1 MTRSLYSPGNLTVT
15 NIAIPDKYRGLI
27 AAMITIVGIMLTVA
41 DLHGQTPVDP
51 GPRPIGNFGPNS
63 GNRKIPGSASVFDLQ
78 EPVDINKN
86 GAGTPLV
93 SSNLQAAMW
102 FSALGIFG
110 TVATVN
116 GTASGFG
123 PITNITGLG
132 PAFNGES
139 CLQCHSFP
147 TIGGSSPPQNPQF
160 KAATNLGAHN
170 TIPSFLSLNG
180 PVREA
185 RFIRAVPA
193 FGEASAVPAGS
204 VAPLFVIAGRSD
216 APSGCT
222 INQPDFASQLAA
234 NNVSFRIPIPLYGE
248 GYIENVPDAVL
259 QANLAN
265 EINLSAHPPSG
276 VMPAPGILGSFNTN
290 SNDDTISRFGWKAQN
305 KSLLLFAAEAYNV
318 EMGVTNDLFP
328 NERATGIDCIPNTTP
343 EDVMP
348 LLSNIPAAT
357 LTSNPGTNEVSS
369 EVSTDIQNF
378 MVFMR
383 INAAPGQCAFNSGI
397 NTANGQA
404 QCLSLSST
412 SGTNA
417 NTPAAVASIQDGKV
431 LFGSIMPAPVSPN
444 TGIGCVLCH
453 TDNLTTG
460 PSSFGSLNN
469 AVFHPYS
476 DFALHNMGSGLADGI
491 TQGLAGPAQF
501 RTAPLWGIGQ
511 RLFFLHDGRTSDLNA
526 AIQAHCPVGTNSNS
540 EACSVIAN
548 YNSLNATQQQD
559 ILKFLRSL

>member
-1 MTRSLYSPGNLTVT
+1 MRKSLDISVNQGSSVSLVSKMSLRRFV
-15 NIAIPDKYRGLI
+15 IAVALLAGM
-27 AAMITIVGIMLTVA
+27 AMDAVA
-41 DLHGQTPVDP
+41 QAPVDP
-51 GPRPIGNFGPNS
+51 GPRPIGTFGFTS
-63 GNRKIPGSASVFDLQ
+63 GNRKIPGSATVFDLQ
-78 EPVDINKN
+78 QPHDPSLN
-86 GAGTPLV
+86 GAGGPLN

-116 GTASGFG
+116 GTATGSG
-123 PITNITGLG
+123 PVTSITGLG

-139 CLQCHSFP
+139 CLQCHAFP
-147 TIGGSSPPQNPQF
+147 TIGGSSPPSNPQF
-160 KAATNLGAHN
+160 RAATNLGGRN
-170 TIPSFLSLNG
+170 TIPSFLSPTG

-185 RFIRAVPA
+185 RFINAVPA
-193 FGEASAVPAGS
+193 FGEAAAVPAGA

-216 APSGCT
+216 APPGCT
-222 INQPDFASQLAA
+222 INQPDFPTQIAA

-248 GYIENVPDAVL
+248 GYVENVPDAVL

-276 VMPAPGILGSFNTN
+276 VMPTPGILGSFNTN
-290 SNDDTISRFGWKAQN
+290 PNDNTISRFGWKAQN

-328 NERATGIDCIPNTTP
+328 NERSTGIDCIPNTTP

-348 LLSNIPAAT
+348 LLNNIPAAT
-357 LTSNPGTNEVSS
+357 LTSNPGTNEISS

-378 MVFMR
+378 LVFMR
-383 INAAPGQCAFNSGI
+383 INAAPGQCAFNSGVVSS
-397 NTANGQA
+397 TGQA
-404 QCLSLSST
+404 QCLSLTST
-412 SGTNA
+412 TGTNA
-417 NTPAAVASIQDGKV
+417 NTAAAVASIQDGKA
-431 LFGSIMPAPVSPN
+431 LFGSIVPAPTAPN

-453 TDNLTTG
+453 TDSLTTG

-469 AVFHPYS
+469 ATFHPYS
-476 DFALHNMGSGLADGI
+476 DFALHNMGSGLSDGI
-491 TQGLAGPAQF
+491 TQGAAGPSQF

-526 AIQAHCPVGTNSNS
+526 AIQAHCTGTGSTS
-540 EACSVIAN
+540 EACNAVKN
-548 YNSLNATQQQD
+548 YNSLKVSQQQD
-559 ILKFLRSL
+559 ILNFLRSL